1 MTKAE
6 FIKKFKSFL
15 WEKSMTGAILDS
27 TSSISMCF
35 ENYQSGDIETD
46 YVALVGF
53 DEEDDF
59 FIDFMTTNCTAY
71 TDELD
76 CNSNDAWDLLWE
88 AILTEYNCLEEI
100 KAHDYCVAEEK
111 AHDFKIGDKVFWT
124 GCDIENYPEEDRES
138 LLVNRY
144 VVIDVKGYD
153 IDSIITITDCY
164 SDVEVTPNEITH
176 IYKK

>member
-15 WEKSMTGAILDS
+15 WEKSMSGAILGS
-27 TSSISMCF
+27 TTSISMCF
-35 ENYQSGDIETD
+35 ENCQSGDIEND
-46 YVALVGF
+46 YVSLVGF
-53 DEEDDF
+53 DEDDDL
-59 FIDFMTTNCTAY
+59 FIDFIETNCTAY
-71 TDELD
+71 TDDLD
-76 CNSNDAWDLLWE
+76 CNSDDAWDLLWD
-88 AILTEYNCLEEI
+88 AILTEY
-100 KAHDYCVAEEK
+100 DCVDEVK

-124 GCDIENYPEEDRES
+124 GCDIENYPMEDRES

-176 IYKK
+176 IHKK

>member
-6 FIKKFKSFL
+6 FIKKFKEFL
-15 WEKSMTGAILDS
+15 YENAMSGAILDR
-27 TSSISMCF
+27 TTSISMCF
-35 ENYQSGDIETD
+35 ENYQDGEIQTD
-46 YVALVGF
+46 YVSLVGF
-53 DEEDDF
+53 DEDDDL
-59 FIDFMTTNCTAY
+59 FIDFIDTNCTAY
-71 TDELD
+71 DEDLD
-76 CNSNDAWDLLWE
+76 CNSDDAWDLLWN
-88 AILTEYNCLEEI
+88 AILTEYDCMDE
-100 KAHDYCVAEEK
+100 VK
-111 AHDFKIGDKVFWT
+111 AHDFKVGDKVFWN

>member
-6 FIKKFKSFL
+6 FIKKFKDFL
-15 WEKSMTGAILDS
+15 YENAMSGAILDTS
-27 TSSISMCF
+27 TTITMCF
-35 ENYQSGDIETD
+35 ENCQSGDIEND
-46 YVALVGF
+46 YVSLVGF
-53 DEEDDF
+53 DEDDDL
-59 FIDFMTTNCTAY
+59 FIDFIDTRCTAY
-71 TDELD
+71 SDELD
-76 CNSNDAWDLLWE
+76 CNSNDAWDLLWN
-88 AILTEYNCLEEI
+88 AILTEY
-100 KAHDYCVAEEK
+100 DCVDEVK

-124 GCDIENYPEEDRES
+124 GCDIENYPQEDRES

-176 IYKK
+176 IHKK

>member
-6 FIKKFKSFL
+6 FIKKFKEFL
-15 WEKSMTGAILDS
+15 YENAMSGAILDTS
-27 TSSISMCF
+27 TTIKMCF
-35 ENYQSGDIETD
+35 ENCQSGDIEND
-46 YVALVGF
+46 YVGLVGF
-53 DEEDDF
+53 DEDDDL
-59 FIDFMTTNCTAY
+59 FIDFIETNCTAY
-71 TDELD
+71 TDDLD
-76 CNSNDAWDLLWE
+76 CNSIDAWDLLWE

-100 KAHDYCVAEEK
+100 KAHD
-111 AHDFKIGDKVFWT
+111 FKVGDKVFWS
-124 GCDIENYPEEDRES
+124 GCDVENYPEEDRES

>member
-6 FIKKFKSFL
+6 FIKKLKEFL
-15 WEKSMTGAILDS
+15 YENAMSGAILDR
-27 TSSISMCF
+27 TTISMCF
-35 ENYQSGDIETD
+35 ENYQDGEIQTD
-46 YVALVGF
+46 YVSLVGF
-53 DEEDDF
+53 DEDDDL
-59 FIDFMTTNCTAY
+59 FIDFMDTNCTAY
-71 TDELD
+71 SDELD
-76 CNSNDAWDLLWE
+76 CNSNDAWDLLWN
-88 AILTEYNCLEEI
+88 AILIEY
-100 KAHDYCVAEEK
+100 DCVDDVK
-111 AHDFKIGDKVFWT
+111 AHDFKIGDKVFWN

>member
-6 FIKKFKSFL
+6 FIKKFKEFL
-15 WEKSMTGAILDS
+15 YENAMSGAILDR
-27 TSSISMCF
+27 TTSISMCF
-35 ENYQSGDIETD
+35 ENYQDGEIQTD
-46 YVALVGF
+46 YVSLVGF
-53 DEEDDF
+53 DEDDDL

-71 TDELD
+71 TNELD
-76 CNSNDAWDLLWE
+76 CNSNDAWDLLWN
-88 AILTEYNCLEEI
+88 AILTEY
-100 KAHDYCVAEEK
+100 DCVDDVK
-111 AHDFKIGDKVFWT
+111 AHDFKIGDKVFWN

>member
-6 FIKKFKSFL
+6 FIKKFKDFL
-15 WEKSMTGAILDS
+15 YENAMSGAILDTT
-27 TSSISMCF
+27 TSIKMCF
-35 ENYQSGDIETD
+35 ENCQSGDIEND
-46 YVALVGF
+46 YVSLVGF
-53 DEEDDF
+53 DEDDDL
-59 FIDFMTTNCTAY
+59 FIDFIETNCTAY
-71 TDELD
+71 TDDLD
-76 CNSNDAWDLLWE
+76 CNSDDAWDLLWN
-88 AILTEYNCLEEI
+88 AILTEY
-100 KAHDYCVAEEK
+100 DCVDDVK

-176 IYKK
+176 IHKK

>member
-6 FIKKFKSFL
+6 FIKKFKDFL
-15 WEKSMTGAILDS
+15 YENAMSGAILDTS
-27 TSSISMCF
+27 TTIKMCF
-35 ENYQSGDIETD
+35 ENCQSGDIEND
-46 YVALVGF
+46 YVSLVGF
-53 DEEDDF
+53 DEDDDL
-59 FIDFMTTNCTAY
+59 FIDFIETNCTAY
-71 TDELD
+71 TDDLD
-76 CNSNDAWDLLWE
+76 CNSDDAWDLLWN
-88 AILTEYNCLEEI
+88 AILTEY
-100 KAHDYCVAEEK
+100 DCVDEVK

-124 GCDIENYPEEDRES
+124 GCDIENYPQEDRES

>member
-1 MTKAE
+1 MTKTE
-6 FIKKFKSFL
+6 FIEKFKGFL
-15 WEKSMTGAILDS
+15 YENAMSGAIL
-27 TSSISMCF
+27 TTTSISMCF
-35 ENYQSGDIETD
+35 ENYQDGEIQTD
-46 YVALVGF
+46 YVELVGF
-53 DEEDDF
+53 DEDDDL
-59 FIDFMTTNCTAY
+59 FIDFIDTRCTAY
-71 TDELD
+71 SDELD
-76 CNSNDAWDLLWE
+76 CNSDDAWDLLWN
-88 AILTEYNCLEEI
+88 AILTEY
-100 KAHDYCVAEEK
+100 DCVDEVK
-111 AHDFKIGDKVFWT
+111 AHDFKIGDKVFWK

>member
-6 FIKKFKSFL
+6 FIKKFKNFL
-15 WEKSMTGAILDS
+15 YENSLSGAILDTT
-27 TSSISMCF
+27 TSIKMCF
-35 ENYQSGDIETD
+35 ENYQSGDIEND
-46 YVALVGF
+46 YVSLVGF
-53 DEEDDF
+53 DEDDDL
-59 FIDFMTTNCTAY
+59 FIDFIETSCTAY
-71 TDELD
+71 NDELD
-76 CNSNDAWDLLWE
+76 CNSDDAWNLLWN
-88 AILTEYNCLEEI
+88 AILTEYNCMDE
-100 KAHDYCVAEEK
+100 VK

-124 GCDIENYPEEDRES
+124 GCDIENYPQEDRES

>member
-6 FIKKFKSFL
+6 FIRKFKDFL
-15 WEKSMTGAILDS
+15 YENAMSGAILDTS
-27 TSSISMCF
+27 TTIKMCF
-35 ENYQSGDIETD
+35 ENCQSGDIEND
-46 YVALVGF
+46 YVSLVGF
-53 DEEDDF
+53 DEDDDL
-59 FIDFMTTNCTAY
+59 FIDFIETNCTAY
-71 TDELD
+71 TDDLD
-76 CNSNDAWDLLWE
+76 CNSDDAWDLLWN
-88 AILTEYNCLEEI
+88 AILTEY
-100 KAHDYCVAEEK
+100 DCVDEVK

-124 GCDIENYPEEDRES
+124 GCDIENYPQEDRES

>member
-6 FIKKFKSFL
+6 FIKKFKDFL
-15 WEKSMTGAILDS
+15 YENAMSGAILDTS
-27 TSSISMCF
+27 TTIKMCF
-35 ENYQSGDIETD
+35 ENCQSGDIEND
-46 YVALVGF
+46 YVSLVGF
-53 DEEDDF
+53 DEDDDL
-59 FIDFMTTNCTAY
+59 FIDFIETNCTAY
-71 TDELD
+71 TDDLD
-76 CNSNDAWDLLWE
+76 CNSDDAWDLLWN
-88 AILTEYNCLEEI
+88 AILTEYDCEDEF
-100 KAHDYCVAEEK
+100 K

-124 GCDIENYPEEDRES
+124 GCDIENYPMEDRES

>member
-6 FIKKFKSFL
+6 FIKKFKDFL
-15 WEKSMTGAILDS
+15 YENAMSGAILDTS
-27 TSSISMCF
+27 TTIKMCF
-35 ENYQSGDIETD
+35 ENCQSGDIEND
-46 YVALVGF
+46 YVSLVGF
-53 DEEDDF
+53 DEDDDL
-59 FIDFMTTNCTAY
+59 FIDFIETNCTAY
-71 TDELD
+71 NDELD
-76 CNSNDAWDLLWE
+76 CNSEDAWNLLWN
-88 AILTEYNCLEEI
+88 AILTEYNCVDE
-100 KAHDYCVAEEK
+100 VK

-124 GCDIENYPEEDRES
+124 GCDIENYPMEDRES

-176 IYKK
+176 IHKK

>member
-6 FIKKFKSFL
+6 FIKKFKEFL
-15 WEKSMTGAILDS
+15 YENAMSGAILDR
-27 TSSISMCF
+27 TTISMCF
-35 ENYQSGDIETD
+35 ENYQDGEIQTD
-46 YVALVGF
+46 YVSLVGF
-53 DEEDDF
+53 DEDDDL
-59 FIDFMTTNCTAY
+59 FIDFMDTNCTAY
-71 TDELD
+71 SDELD
-76 CNSNDAWDLLWE
+76 CNSNDAWDLLWN
-88 AILTEYNCLEEI
+88 AILIEY
-100 KAHDYCVAEEK
+100 DCVDDVK
-111 AHDFKIGDKVFWT
+111 AHDFKIGDKVFWN

>member
-6 FIKKFKSFL
+6 FIKKFKDFL
-15 WEKSMTGAILDS
+15 HEKAISGAILD
-27 TSSISMCF
+27 TSSITMCF
-35 ENYQSGDIETD
+35 ENYQSGGIETD
-46 YVALVGF
+46 YVNLIGF
-53 DEEDDF
+53 DEDDDL
-59 FIDFMTTNCTAY
+59 FIDFTSTNCTAY

-76 CNSNDAWDLLWE
+76 CNSDDAWDLLWD
-88 AILTEYNCLEEI
+88 AILTEY
-100 KAHDYCVAEEK
+100 DCVDEVK

-124 GCDIENYPEEDRES
+124 GCDIENYPQEDRES

>member
-1 MTKAE
+1 MTKTE
-6 FIKKFKSFL
+6 FIKKFKDFL
-15 WEKSMTGAILDS
+15 YENAMSGAILDTS
-27 TSSISMCF
+27 TTIKMRF
-35 ENYQSGDIETD
+35 ENCQSGDIEND
-46 YVALVGF
+46 YVSLVGF
-53 DEEDDF
+53 DEDDDL
-59 FIDFMTTNCTAY
+59 FIDFTSTNCTAY

-76 CNSNDAWDLLWE
+76 CNSDDAWDLLWD
-88 AILTEYNCLEEI
+88 AILTEY
-100 KAHDYCVAEEK
+100 DCVDEVK

-124 GCDIENYPEEDRES
+124 GGNIENYPQEDRES

>member
-6 FIKKFKSFL
+6 FIKKFKEFL
-15 WEKSMTGAILDS
+15 YENAMSGAILEDADYKPM
-27 TSSISMCF
+27 MCF
-35 ENYQSGDIETD
+35 DDFNGNIVND
-46 YVALVGF
+46 YVSLVGF
-53 DEEDDF
+53 DEDDDL
-59 FIDFMTTNCTAY
+59 FIDFIDTNCTAY
-71 TDELD
+71 DEDLD
-76 CNSNDAWDLLWE
+76 CNSDDAWDLLWN
-88 AILTEYNCLEEI
+88 AILTEYDCMDE
-100 KAHDYCVAEEK
+100 VK
-111 AHDFKIGDKVFWT
+111 AHDFKIGDKVFWK

>member
-6 FIKKFKSFL
+6 FIKKFKDFL
-15 WEKSMTGAILDS
+15 YENAMSGAILDTS
-27 TSSISMCF
+27 TTIKMCF
-35 ENYQSGDIETD
+35 ENCQSGDIEND
-46 YVALVGF
+46 YVSLVGF
-53 DEEDDF
+53 DEDDDL
-59 FIDFMTTNCTAY
+59 FIDFIETNCTAY
-71 TDELD
+71 TDDLD
-76 CNSNDAWDLLWE
+76 CNSDDAWDLLWN
-88 AILTEYNCLEEI
+88 AILTEY
-100 KAHDYCVAEEK
+100 DCVDEVK

-124 GCDIENYPEEDRES
+124 GCDIENYPQEDRES

-176 IYKK
+176 IHKK

>member
-6 FIKKFKSFL
+6 FIKKFKDFL
-15 WEKSMTGAILDS
+15 YENAMSGAILDTS
-27 TSSISMCF
+27 TTIKMCF
-35 ENYQSGDIETD
+35 ENCQSGDIEND
-46 YVALVGF
+46 YVSLVGF
-53 DEEDDF
+53 DEDDDL
-59 FIDFMTTNCTAY
+59 FIDFIETNCTAY
-71 TDELD
+71 TDDLD
-76 CNSNDAWDLLWE
+76 CNSDDAWDLLWN
-88 AILTEYNCLEEI
+88 AILTEY
-100 KAHDYCVAEEK
+100 DCVDEVK
-111 AHDFKIGDKVFWT
+111 AHDFKVGDKVFWT
-124 GCDIENYPEEDRES
+124 GCDIENYPQEDRES

>member
-6 FIKKFKSFL
+6 FIKKFKDFL
-15 WEKSMTGAILDS
+15 YENAMSGAILD
-27 TSSISMCF
+27 TTLISMCF
-35 ENYQSGDIETD
+35 ENYQSGEIQTD
-46 YVALVGF
+46 YVSLVGF
-53 DEEDDF
+53 DEDDDF

-76 CNSNDAWDLLWE
+76 CNSNDAWDLLWN
-88 AILTEYNCLEEI
+88 AILTEY
-100 KAHDYCVAEEK
+100 DCVDDVK
-111 AHDFKIGDKVFWT
+111 AHDFKIGDKVFWN

>member
-6 FIKKFKSFL
+6 FIKKFKDFL
-15 WEKSMTGAILDS
+15 YENAMSGAILD
-27 TSSISMCF
+27 TTLISMCF
-35 ENYQSGDIETD
+35 ENYQSGEIQTD
-46 YVALVGF
+46 YVSLVGF
-53 DEEDDF
+53 DEDDDF

-76 CNSNDAWDLLWE
+76 CNSNDAWDLLWN
-88 AILTEYNCLEEI
+88 AILTEY
-100 KAHDYCVAEEK
+100 DCVDDVK
-111 AHDFKIGDKVFWT
+111 AHDFKIGDKVFWN

-138 LLVNRY
+138 LFVNRY

>member
-6 FIKKFKSFL
+6 FIKKFKDFL
-15 WEKSMTGAILDS
+15 YENAMSGAILDTS
-27 TSSISMCF
+27 TTITMCF
-35 ENYQSGDIETD
+35 ENCQSGDIEND
-46 YVALVGF
+46 YVSLVGF
-53 DEEDDF
+53 DEDDDL
-59 FIDFMTTNCTAY
+59 FIDFIETNCTAY
-71 TDELD
+71 TDDLD
-76 CNSNDAWDLLWE
+76 CNSDDAWDLLWN
-88 AILTEYNCLEEI
+88 AILTEY
-100 KAHDYCVAEEK
+100 DCVDEVK

-124 GCDIENYPEEDRES
+124 GCDIENYPQEDRES

-176 IYKK
+176 IHKK